1 MNAKLQ
7 QLDKKIGALVDRVS
21 GWLGRAGF
29 GGMSEQARRQ
39 LSIILLGSFAL
50 HVLALAIFGSM
61 VVMSTLRGERTVFVA
76 PPPMKTFQ
84 PRELEHKVK
93 VQQRQRSSSR
103 PAMTPRMVSMA
114 PSDFALPEIKV
125 NPKAVKTSFQPKFQ
139 QVSGVGFGA
148 GLGSGYGLGG
158 FGMGVAQFDFFGI
171 QGRGD
176 RIAILVDVSESM
188 TEEEKGGE
196 KGFERVKFKLGNLL
210 DSINEKALFNVVAFA
225 DAAQTMQSAMVIA
238 SKENKTAGKMF
249 LQPFNT
255 GGRWGLKSGNVSPS
269 AAGLRA
275 RGGTTRLDLALTAA
289 FQQGADTILV
299 ISDGLPR
306 VMKEPTAEQMAAWN
320 AQMADWQRENAGAI
334 ASHQAA
340 AQTYAAAAAK
350 ADYKE
355 EKVWVPG
362 RPRKEGQAAVEGH
375 YEMRRV
381 MQGSAGH
388 RPPAA
393 PKAPQMPDDMKWWTI
408 EDFIKHFSTLQ
419 AEYYGKKGRKPPS
432 VHCIGYEIDKEG
444 GAFLRDFSRA
454 YKGQY
459 RRVGS

>member
-1 MNAKLQ
+1 MKAKLQ
-7 QLDKKIGALVDRVS
+7 QLDQKIGNLVDRVS
-21 GWLGRAGF
+21 GWLSRIGL

-39 LSIILLGSFAL
+39 LSIILLSSVAL

-61 VVMSTLRGERTVFVA
+61 VVMSTFREERTVFVA

-158 FGMGVAQFDFFGI
+158 FGLGVAQFDFFGI

-196 KGFERVKFKLGNLL
+196 KGFERVKFKLGQLL
-210 DSINEKALFNVVAFA
+210 DALNEKALFNVVAFA
-225 DAAQTMQSAMVIA
+225 DAAQTMQPAMVIA
-238 SKENKTAGKMF
+238 SKENKSAGKVF
-249 LQPFNT
+249 LQPFNIN
-255 GGRWGLKSGNVSPS
+255 GRWGLKNGNVSS
-269 AAGLRA
+269 AGIGLVAG
-275 RGGTTRLDLALTAA
+275 GGSTRLDLALTAA

-299 ISDGLPR
+299 LSDGLPR
-306 VMKEPTAEQMAAWN
+306 VRKQPTAEQMANWN
-320 AQMADWQRENAGAI
+320 AQQEQWQKANASAV
-334 ASHQAA
+334 ANYQAA
-340 AQTYAAAAAK
+340 AQQYASAMAK
-350 ADYKE
+350 ADFKE
-355 EKVWVPG
+355 VKVWVAP

-375 YEMRRV
+375 YETRRV
-381 MQGSAGH
+381 PQSGV
-388 RPPAA
+388 PKPAA
-393 PKAPQMPDDMKWWTI
+393 PPQAPKMPDDMMWWTL
-408 EDFIKHFSTLQ
+408 EDFIKHFSILQ

-459 RRVGS
+459 RRVGN

>member
-1 MNAKLQ
+1 MKEQ
-7 QLDKKIGALVDRVS
+7 FQRLDRLIGNWADALSRGLS
-21 GWLGRAGF
+21 RAGL

-39 LSIILLGSFAL
+39 LSMILLASVAIHL
-50 HVLALAIFGSM
+50 LALGVFGSM
-61 VVMSTLRGERTVFVA
+61 VVMRNLRGERTVFVA
-76 PPPMKTFQ
+76 PPPMKIFQ
-84 PRELEHKVK
+84 PRELEHRVK
-93 VQQRQRSSSR
+93 VQKRQRSSSR
-103 PAMTPRMVSMA
+103 PAMTPRLVSMA

-148 GLGSGYGLGG
+148 GLGTGYGLGG
-158 FGMGVAQFDFFGI
+158 FGLGVAQFDFFGI

-176 RIAILVDVSESM
+176 RVAILVDVSESM
-188 TEEEKGGE
+188 TEEERGGE
-196 KGFERVKFKLGNLL
+196 KGFERVKFKLGQLL
-210 DSINEKALFNVVAFA
+210 DAMNEKALFTVVAFA
-225 DAAQTMQSAMVIA
+225 DAALTMRSEMVIA
-238 SKENKTAGKMF
+238 DKKNKADAKAF

-255 GGRWGLKSGNVSPS
+255 GGRWGLKNGNVSPAS
-269 AAGLRA
+269 GGLAA

-306 VMKEPTAEQMAAWN
+306 VIKEPSPEDLALWN
-320 AQMADWQRENAGAI
+320 AQLQAWNQENAA
-334 ASHQAA
+334 AMQSYQAA
-340 AQTYAAAAAK
+340 AQQYAQSLEGVK
-350 ADYKE
+350 YKE
-355 EKVWVPG
+355 EKVWVPP

-381 MQGSAGH
+381 PQSSGRA

-393 PKAPQMPDDMKWWTI
+393 PVPPQMPDHMKWWTL
-408 EDFIKHFSTLQ
+408 EDFLKHFSILQ
-419 AEYYGKKGRKPPS
+419 VEYYNKKGRKPPM
-432 VHCIGYEIDKEG
+432 VHCIGYEIDKDG

>member
-1 MNAKLQ
+1 MNPKLQ
-7 QLDKKIGALVDRVS
+7 AFDKKVGVLVDKLS

-29 GGMSEQARRQ
+29 GGMSERARRQ
-39 LSIILLGSFAL
+39 LSGILLASVAL
-50 HVLALAIFGSM
+50 HVLALLVFGSM
-61 VVMSTLRGERTVFVA
+61 VVMSTFRNENTVFVA
-76 PPPMKTFQ
+76 PPPMKTYQ

-158 FGMGVAQFDFFGI
+158 FGLGVAQFDFFGI

-196 KGFERVKFKLGNLL
+196 KGFERVKFKLGQLL
-210 DSINEKALFNVVAFA
+210 DALNEKALFNVVVFA
-225 DAAQTMQSAMVIA
+225 DAAQTMQPSMVIA
-238 SKENKTAGKMF
+238 SKENKAAGKTF

-255 GGRWGLKSGNVSPS
+255 GGRWGLKTGNVSPAS
-269 AAGLRA
+269 GGLAA
-275 RGGTTRLDLALTAA
+275 RGGSTRLDLALTAA
-289 FQQGADTILV
+289 FQQGADTILI

-306 VMKEPTAEQMAAWN
+306 VMKDPTPEQQASWS
-320 AQMADWQRENAGAI
+320 AQMEQWQRQNAA
-334 ASHQAA
+334 AMSSYQAA
-340 AQTYAAAAAK
+340 MQQYSEAAAK
-350 ADYKE
+350 APAQE
-355 EKVWVPG
+355 VKVWVPG

-375 YEMRRV
+375 YETRTVR
-381 MQGSAGH
+381 QGGAP
-388 RPPAA
+388 RPAA
-393 PKAPQMPDDMKWWTI
+393 PKPPQMPDDMRWWTL
-408 EDFIKHFSTLQ
+408 EDFVKHFGLLQ
-419 AEYYGKKGRKPPS
+419 AEYYGKKGRKAPV
-432 VHCIGYEIDKEG
+432 VHCIGYQIDKDG
-444 GAFLRDFSRA
+444 GAFLRDLSRA